1 MATILLADDSDKHIA
16 LVDML
21 LSLDGHVLHV
31 ARDGREALAYLKE
44 HTPDLIVAELEL
56 PLLDASEL
64 CARVRKVSRL
74 QRVPFILFTAV
85 RDSVRLERARREG
98 VNLIVP
104 KPLAGKDF
112 RQLIKEMLT
121 GSSPLAA

>member
-56 PLLDASEL
+56 PLLDGSEL

-74 QRVPFILFTAV
+74 RGVPFVLLTAV
-85 RDSVRLERARREG
+85 RDPGRLELARREG
-98 VNLIVP
+98 VSLIVP
-104 KPLAGKDF
+104 KPLEGKDF
-112 RQLIKEMLT
+112 RHLVKEMLT